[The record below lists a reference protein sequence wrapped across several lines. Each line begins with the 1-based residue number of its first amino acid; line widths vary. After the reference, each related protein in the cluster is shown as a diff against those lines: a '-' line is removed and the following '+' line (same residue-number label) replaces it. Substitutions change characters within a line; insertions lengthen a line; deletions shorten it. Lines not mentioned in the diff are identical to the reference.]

1 MSPIAAVIGQASWP
15 AALAAGSCLAILPWL
30 RREDFVTR
38 VVISGLVGLLMWR
51 YILWRWTSTLPQ
63 PGLTADFIIGL
74 LFAVNETLALASTS
88 VSLVFLTRTRN
99 RSHDV
104 DVALAKLATPS
115 HLPLVDVFICTYN
128 EEAAILERTIVG
140 ALAIAYPNFR
150 VWVLDDS
157 RRAWLKELCAVHGCR
172 YLTRADNAHAKAGNI
187 NHALRYVA
195 SLPDPPQFVSILD
208 ADFVPFPNFLMRA
221 MMLFQ
226 ESDVGVVQTPQHFVN
241 PDPIQSNLGIAQ
253 VWPDEQRYFFDVVM
267 ASKDAWGVA
276 FCCGTS
282 SLIRLEP
289 LLKIGG
295 FPTDSVTEDY
305 LLTLRLQEIG
315 YRTVYLN
322 EKLTLGLAPEGL
334 SEYITQRARWCLGF
348 VQICMGSSGPFRFGN
363 HLRLIDRFVLVET
376 FLYWSAA
383 HAFRL
388 FGIIV
393 PILYLMFG
401 IEAVHA
407 DFTDTLLHF
416 VPYFVFQIIVMAW
429 LTNWRILPIMAD
441 VSQLLA
447 ATQIVR
453 AVVQGLTRPK
463 GQKFKVTP
471 KGGDRSKKFVQW
483 PMMRV
488 FGNFALFTAGSII
501 LAFLVDQDRQLQES
515 SAFALFWGW
524 YNLVVLTLACIVCI
538 EQPRQRKADR
548 FALDDVAR
556 VTIGTQ
562 TYEYILRDISISGV
576 SLWGS
581 LPHMPQGTIQL
592 ELAGH
597 HFETSLARVGER
609 DFALAITD
617 TIFARAAMIRYIYSG
632 RFSASISTVSARQV
646 AASVVGRIFR

>member
-1 MSPIAAVIGQASWP
+1 MSPIATVIGQASWP
-15 AALAAGSCLAILPWL
+15 ALLAAGACLAVLPWL

-38 VVISGLVGLLMWR
+38 AAISGLVGLLMWR
-51 YILWRWTSTLPQ
+51 YMFWRWTSTLPE
-63 PGLTADFIIGL
+63 PGFTANFLIGL
-74 LFAVNETLALASTS
+74 AFAFVETLALLSTS
-88 VSLVFLTRTRN
+88 VSLLFLTRTRN
-99 RSHDV
+99 RSRDV
-104 DVALAKLATPS
+104 DRALAKLAAPS
-115 HLPLVDVFICTYN
+115 RLPLVDVFICTYN

-140 ALAIAYPNFR
+140 ALAMDYPNFR
-150 VWVLDDS
+150 VWILDDS
-157 RRAWLKELCAVHGCR
+157 RRAWLKDLCSVHGCR
-172 YLTRADNAHAKAGNI
+172 YLARADNAHAKAGNI
-187 NHALRYVA
+187 NHALRHVA
-195 SLPDPPQFVSILD
+195 GLPEPPQFVSILD

-221 MMLFQ
+221 MMLFEEQ
-226 ESDVGVVQTPQHFVN
+226 DVGIVQTPQHFVN
-241 PDPIQSNLGIAQ
+241 ADPIQTNLGIAQ

-282 SLIRLEP
+282 SVIRFAP
-289 LLKIGG
+289 LLTIGG

-315 YRTVYLN
+315 FRTVYLN
-322 EKLTLGLAPEGL
+322 ERLTLGLAPEGL

-348 VQICMGSSGPFRFGN
+348 IQICMGPSGPHRLGN
-363 HLRLIDRFVLVET
+363 GLRLIDRFVLLET

-383 HAFRL
+383 HTFRL
-388 FGIIV
+388 FGILV
-393 PILYLMFG
+393 PILYLLLG

-429 LTNWRILPIMAD
+429 LTNWRVLPIMAD

-447 ATQIVR
+447 ATHIVGS
-453 AVVQGLTRPK
+453 VLQGLIRPK
-463 GQKFKVTP
+463 GRKFMVTP

-483 PMMRV
+483 PMLRV

-501 LAFLVDQDRQLQES
+501 LAFLIDQDRQLQES

-524 YNLVVLTLACIVCI
+524 YNLLVLTLACLVCI

-548 FALDDVAR
+548 FALDDIAR
-556 VTIGTQ
+556 LTIGTQ
-562 TYEYILRDISISGV
+562 TYDYVVRDISISGV

-581 LPHMPQGTIQL
+581 LPHLPDGTLQL

-597 HFETSLARVGER
+597 RFEASLARVGER
-609 DFALAITD
+609 DFALAIAD
-617 TIFARAAMIRYIYSG
+617 TILARAAMIRYIYSG
-632 RFSASISTVSARQV
+632 RFSASIGQVSAGRV
-646 AASVVGRIFR
+646 AASVVGRLFR